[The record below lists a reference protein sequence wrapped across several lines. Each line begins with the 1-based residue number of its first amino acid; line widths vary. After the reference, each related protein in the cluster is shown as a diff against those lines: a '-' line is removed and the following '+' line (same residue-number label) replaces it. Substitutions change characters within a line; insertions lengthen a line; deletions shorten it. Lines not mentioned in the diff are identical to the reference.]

1 MEKVLI
7 VMPDDQTFTYHTRQH
22 YAGSNRGDV
31 VGPIKAPSWDDSW
44 IEILKLWSKKFTV
57 SFDISVSQSQL
68 SKNHTANAI
77 CLVAVK

>member
-7 VMPDDQTFTYHTRQH
+7 VTPDDQTFTFHTRQH

-44 IEILKLWSKKFTV
+44 IEILN
-57 SFDISVSQSQL
+57 I
-68 SKNHTANAI
+68 
-77 CLVAVK
+77 